1 MLSKIVFISAL
12 VALSVS
18 AAPTEPSGVVDN
30 LMMKCG
36 DGPCASSVVSPGPSS
51 VLPQPVNTLAP
62 KPDPTEAALPAPTC
76 EGGCERPKPFES
88 ALKPGYALYQI
99 SPANND
105 GLCMSVHTTTKE
117 GNWLSNNQ
125 PVILD
130 KCDPTNTGQLWALP
144 QATDCDAPL
153 NLAGSNFCVD
163 SGTVAE
169 GNWGPDNA
177 AGLKVSGRG
186 STEALLVL
194 T

>member
-1 MLSKIVFISAL
+1 MLSKFVLLSAL
-12 VALSVS
+12 AALSAS

-36 DGPCASSVVSPGPSS
+36 DGPCGSTAVSGPGPSS

-62 KPDPTEAALPAPTC
+62 KPHPTQPAPTVPPANLPAPAC
-76 EGGCERPKPFES
+76 EGGCEKPKPFES

-177 AGLKVSGRG
+177 AGLKVNRYD
-186 STEALLVL
+186 
-194 T
+194 